1 MKRHPLRAAAKVAIP
16 YALPLLPGFLF
27 LGMAYG
33 VLMRSAGFDPWYPIV
48 MSLVIF
54 AGAMQFVAI
63 DLLSQPFAPLSVFVL
78 TLLVNARHIF
88 YGISLLDKYRDAG
101 KKKVF

>member
-1 MKRHPLRAAAKVAIP
+1 M
-16 YALPLLPGFLF
+16 
-27 LGMAYG
+27 
-33 VLMRSAGFDPWYPIV
+33 LMRSAGFDPWYPIV

-54 AGAMQFVAI
+54 AGALQFVAI

-101 KKKVF
+101 KKKVFLIFALCDETFSINYSAQVSERVNRGWFYFL